1 MRAADAAK
9 ETAQLIEGT
18 VKKVNQGGDLVND
31 TNEAFV
37 RVAESASKVGELVG
51 EISAASKE
59 QAEGIEQIN
68 RAVIEMDKVVQ
79 NNAAG
84 AEESASS
91 AAEMSDQAR
100 NMKLY
105 VGDLVALVGGNRNG
119 KKSKSKK
126 QAPAQEIKQITE
138 HIPAATK
145 PPVAQPRDVS
155 PEKLIPLDDEDFQ
168 DF

>member
-1 MRAADAAK
+1 
-9 ETAQLIEGT
+9 
-18 VKKVNQGGDLVND
+18 VND

-51 EISAASKE
+51 EISTASKE

-79 NNAAG
+79 QNAAG

-91 AAEMSDQAR
+91 AAEMDNQAEKM
-100 NMKLY
+100 NHY
-105 VGDLVALVGGNRNG
+105 VDDLVAIVGVNRRSQASKPSEQPPVQEASKIG
-119 KKSKSKK
+119 KHPS
-126 QAPAQEIKQITE
+126 E
-138 HIPAATK
+138 PAASAPRRKK
-145 PPVAQPRDVS
+145 PT
-155 PEKLIPLDDEDFQ
+155 PEELIPLEEDDFQ

>member
-9 ETAQLIEGT
+9 DTSQLIEGT
-18 VKKVNQGGDLVND
+18 VKKVNQGGDLVKD

-37 RVAESASKVGELVG
+37 KVSESTSKVGELVG

-59 QAEGIEQIN
+59 QAEGIDQIN

-79 NNAAG
+79 QNAAG

-91 AAEMSDQAR
+91 AAEMSSQAE
-100 NMKLY
+100 NLKCY
-105 VGDLVALVGGNRNG
+105 VGNLVALVGGNRNAHR
-119 KKSKSKK
+119 STRPE
-126 QAPAQEIKQITE
+126 QTIFQETE
-138 HIPAATK
+138 HKTEHRSNRAMPH
-145 PPVAQPRDVS
+145 AQTRNVS
-155 PEKLIPLDDEDFQ
+155 PEMVIPLNDEDSQ